1 MIAGVFSVHAASPRI
16 LPGMICS
23 DSCLSARD
31 VPVEAQAG
39 ILVSSNTWFS
49 LPACRPWRE
58 CIVALK

>member
-23 DSCLSARD
+23 HSCLSAWD

-39 ILVSSNTWFS
+39 ILVSSDTS
-49 LPACRPWRE
+49 MQ
-58 CIVALK
+58 ALERVYSPP